1 MLGKISGKLITYN
14 PNTGV
19 IHKSG
24 LQQWKSWYFMSTYL
38 SKYIKGEYGNNKE
51 LIYWIE
57 DENGQFIEG
66 DTKESQIYLRLQ
78 KEKNEKNKKNENQL
92 RNNLLPLSLPNP
104 ILEEKYNKNT
114 VNVYSF

>member
-66 DTKESQIYLRLQ
+66 DTKEYQTYLGLKSETDTYLL
-78 KEKNEKNKKNENQL
+78 KENVHQTNTDTK
-92 RNNLLPLSLPNP
+92 LSM
-104 ILEEKYNKNT
+104 KSY
-114 VNVYSF
+114 